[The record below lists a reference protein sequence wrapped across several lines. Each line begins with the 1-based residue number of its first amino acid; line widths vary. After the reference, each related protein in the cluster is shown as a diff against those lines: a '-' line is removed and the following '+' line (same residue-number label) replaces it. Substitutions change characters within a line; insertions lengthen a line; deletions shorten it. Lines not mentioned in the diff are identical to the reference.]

1 MKTYSH
7 IVAGKT
13 QQDGVVVVDMSTVNF
28 DASSSHSVVVVRRT
42 ATAGTLKVR
51 IKPTL
56 CDKWMTLKIGGN
68 STIFDLS
75 VTDEPQEY
83 AIEWPI
89 DAIEVDPTGVNG
101 TYDVIFSG
109 WN

>member
-1 MKTYSH
+1 
-7 IVAGKT
+7 
-13 QQDGVVVVDMSTVNF
+13 
-28 DASSSHSVVVVRRT
+28 
-42 ATAGTLKVR
+42 
-51 IKPTL
+51 
-56 CDKWMTLKIGGN
+56 MTLKIGGN